1 VNRLPSSN
9 AAGLFID
16 ITQDSLRALNGGDA
30 FAFPLQ
36 RGENGRLTDLCR
48 EKLTADLR
56 AFLGH
61 KGRAAGRP
69 AFCAIGARGV
79 SMRRL
84 ALPAAS
90 KEELQRVLRLQIES
104 QFPLSPDELAWG
116 SRPVGPPK
124 PPANGGPACQ
134 DLLVVAVKKEAL
146 QEYADLLGACGL
158 APLFTLAALARAELH
173 PPPSPSGAVLDLGRT
188 HSELMLFDG
197 GAPASIRI
205 LPWGGEAI
213 TRAIQDHLAL
223 NRDEAEKLK
232 LAPDPPGAAS
242 DPRARLLQTARE
254 TALASLAKSLQ
265 GGLAGGTLYLTG
277 KSARDPRLAPILAR
291 LLGGA
296 VACQSLE
303 LAPASATSAALA
315 GLIKSS
321 ARNGASSLLI
331 LEHNGGQ
338 SAARPARPDARKWAA
353 AAVGL
358 ALAAFAF
365 PYAQAF
371 LLKPVLE
378 KKLAALQADR
388 GRLATID
395 QELDFLQFLKLTQPP
410 YLDTIYLL
418 ARSAP
423 QGTHLDGLSM
433 GRLQPISIRLKMANA
448 EQVSDFRSKLL
459 DSGWF
464 TNVMVEEQTPQPD
477 RRVIVRMTA
486 ELKPAASRKPIVPE
500 PPGKKNDKPRPA
512 GNEPDFGGPPPEP
525 FLMPPSEPTGL
536 PARMTPAAPP
546 DDQGAS
552 PPRRGGR
559 GRRAAAPPDTTPP
572 EL

>member
-1 VNRLPSSN
+1 MNRLPSSN

-36 RGENGRLTDLCR
+36 RGESGRLTDLCR

-242 DPRARLLQTARE
+242 DPRAPLLQSARE

-265 GGLAGGTLYLTG
+265 GGLSGGTLYLTG

-296 VACQSLE
+296 VDCQSLE
-303 LAPASATSAALA
+303 LAPASAPSAALA

-321 ARNGASSLLI
+321 ARNGASSLLM

-338 SAARPARPDARKWAA
+338 STARPARPNARKWAA

-378 KKLAALQADR
+378 KRLAALQADR
-388 GRLATID
+388 GRLATLIRNWTFSNFSSRRS
-395 QELDFLQFLKLTQPP
+395 LLILTRFTCSPGRRPGHAFGRPVHGPP
-410 YLDTIYLL
+410 
-418 ARSAP
+418 A
-423 QGTHLDGLSM
+423 
-433 GRLQPISIRLKMANA
+433 ANLHPA
-448 EQVSDFRSKLL
+448 ENGQRRASQRFSL
-459 DSGWF
+459 
-464 TNVMVEEQTPQPD
+464 QTPGFGLVHQRHGRGADPATRPPGHRADD
-477 RRVIVRMTA
+477 RRIKAGGIAQTHRPGTA
-486 ELKPAASRKPIVPE
+486 RQ
-500 PPGKKNDKPRPA
+500 KK
-512 GNEPDFGGPPPEP
+512 
-525 FLMPPSEPTGL
+525 
-536 PARMTPAAPP
+536 
-546 DDQGAS
+546 
-552 PPRRGGR
+552 
-559 GRRAAAPPDTTPP
+559 
-572 EL
+572 